1 MNNNIMFKFK
11 TFNHYDLQR
20 NASLQ
25 NTMFTRFLLLYREIS
40 FSDKSLFENI
50 HTGHLMEQ
58 LIKRP
63 IQIYYKL

>member
-40 FSDKSLFENI
+40 FSDKSLFEKI
-50 HTGHLMEQ
+50 YTGHLMEQ

-63 IQIYYKL
+63 KQIY